1 MNYFLSSLTCLL
13 WPGAITF
20 GSSETKGR
28 TGSSLVGS
36 SEYNTVFL
44 DIPFD
49 CYDFEIR
56 WDAFG
61 GERHIDV
68 LGCSCFVF
76 SGVRGWGEIK
86 DNG

>member
-1 MNYFLSSLTCLL
+1 L

-44 DIPFD
+44 DIP
-49 CYDFEIR
+49 IAMILR
-56 WDAFG
+56 LG
-61 GERHIDV
+61 GMPLEVRDV
-68 LGCSCFVF
+68 LMFWAVVALSFLE
-76 SGVRGWGEIK
+76 SGGGVKSKTMARHVGW
-86 DNG
+86 